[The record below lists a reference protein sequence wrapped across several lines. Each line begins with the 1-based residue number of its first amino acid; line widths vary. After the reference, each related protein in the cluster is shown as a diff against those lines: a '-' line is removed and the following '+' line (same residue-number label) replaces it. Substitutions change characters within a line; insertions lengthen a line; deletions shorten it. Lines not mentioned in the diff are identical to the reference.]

1 MNIINI
7 TGKTGDNNP
16 NSEGDKKTL
25 PLVVGF
31 IAGLAMTACP
41 ALLPIANG
49 ILLPQPAELNFAPG
63 CSGYAGRHNRFGV
76 NKYEFKV
83 SPLT

>member
-1 MNIINI
+1 MNITDI

-16 NSEGDKKTL
+16 NSKGDKKAL
-25 PLVVGF
+25 PLVLGF
-31 IAGLAMTACP
+31 IAGLAMTACL

-49 ILLPQPAELNFAPG
+49 ILLPQPAELNFASG
-63 CSGYAGRHNRFGV
+63 CSGYAGRHSRFGV

-83 SPLT
+83 SPLV

>member
-1 MNIINI
+1 MNITNI
-7 TGKTGDNNP
+7 TGITGNHNP
-16 NSEGDKKTL
+16 NSEGEKKVL
-25 PLVVGF
+25 LLVSGF
-31 IAGLAMTACP
+31 IAGLAITACP

-49 ILLPQPAELNFAPG
+49 ILLPQSTDLNFTPG